1 MLDFDPQSPDHTS
14 VTFTEPNRFCAPI
27 SKVCQGAKTIFF
39 SARIGAMAALCSR
52 YLRFPF
58 WRYLLLLLGRCGGVL
73 EVAIFLNG
81 PYFIGNLLMIFFTE
95 GITAPANAGEASHS
109 RGAHVVPPFQ
119 RLGAATDSDG
129 L

>member
-1 MLDFDPQSPDHTS
+1 VRRYQKF
-14 VTFTEPNRFCAPI
+14 VKEPKR
-27 SKVCQGAKTIFF
+27 FF
-39 SARIGAMAALCSR
+39 SPLESEQWLLFVSR

-73 EVAIFLNG
+73 EVAIFSNC
-81 PYFIGNLLMIFFTE
+81 PSFIGNLLMIFFTE